1 MTGQLNN
8 EVKDMPL
15 HFGAITKDSQDSGLL
30 AHLLTRELNHVDN
43 SIVSEDGRI
52 VHATTYMRDVDSG
65 DRLGKFV
72 FTMKKDDKKK
82 LLGHKKKSLSILDV
96 DMTLDSKEPVELKF
110 LEKRNCSS
118 DANEYYDVETV
129 AEGRHLQIETVN
141 RNAVKQKE
149 IVDTALRV
157 GASAFPFQL
166 DVYDDMMALNIA
178 LGLHNIKNEQ
188 TGIIIEG
195 LSETFTASG
204 SLVKDDE
211 TAYSFLVGTVKSYRE
226 VLVSFG
232 ERALPF
238 IIAQVETGLGLLPT
252 AMSREVFDLSKL
264 EPGSVV
270 SMYAYIKADFALNQ

>member
-1 MTGQLNN
+1 
-8 EVKDMPL
+8 MPL
-15 HFGAITKDSQDSGLL
+15 HFGAITNDSQNSDLL
-30 AHLLTRELNHVDN
+30 AHLLTKELNNVDN
-43 SIVSEDGRI
+43 AIVSEDGRI
-52 VHATTYMRDVDSG
+52 VHATTYMRDVNSG
-65 DRLGKFV
+65 DRLGKYV
-72 FTMKKDDKKK
+72 FTMKKDDKKMFLK
-82 LLGHKKKSLSILDV
+82 RKKKSLGILDV
-96 DMTLDSKEPVELKF
+96 DITLDSKDPVELKF
-110 LEKRNCSS
+110 LEKLNCSS
-118 DANEYYDVETV
+118 DANEYYNVETV
-129 AEGRHLQIETVN
+129 DEGRHLQIETVN

-149 IVDTALRV
+149 IVDSVLSV
-157 GASAFPFQL
+157 KASAFPFQL
-166 DVYDDMMALNIA
+166 DIYDDMTALNIA

-204 SLVKDDE
+204 SLTKDDE
-211 TAYSFLVGTVKSYRE
+211 TAYSYLVGTVKSYRE

-264 EPGSVV
+264 ETGSVV